1 MKTEPVGSLVS
12 ELTESGVTLI
22 PNGEKLKILGPEDVV
37 GAAMNFIKERKIE
50 ILDYLSNEKRFL
62 DLSDSEIKKTP
73 RTDLLTEVE
82 LEAFNGWYA
91 SCRKPKFGMN
101 HEEATLKSWK
111 LLIESMQILYKEPGD
126 RYKP

>member
-1 MKTEPVGSLVS
+1 MNTEPVGSLVS
-12 ELTESGVTLI
+12 GLTESGVTLI

-111 LLIESMQILYKEPGD
+111 LLIESMQILYKERGD

>member
-1 MKTEPVGSLVS
+1 
-12 ELTESGVTLI
+12 
-22 PNGEKLKILGPEDVV
+22 
-37 GAAMNFIKERKIE
+37 MNFIKERKIE

-91 SCRKPKFGMN
+91 SCRKPEFGMN

-111 LLIESMQILYKEPGD
+111 LLIESMQILYKERGD

>member
-1 MKTEPVGSLVS
+1 MNTEPVGSLLS
-12 ELTESGVTLI
+12 GLTESGVTLI

>member
-1 MKTEPVGSLVS
+1 MNTKPVGSLVS
-12 ELTESGVTLI
+12 GLTESGVTLI

-111 LLIESMQILYKEPGD
+111 LLIESMQILYKERGD

>member
-1 MKTEPVGSLVS
+1 MNTEPVGSLVS
-12 ELTESGVTLI
+12 GLTESGVTLI
-22 PNGEKLKILGPEDVV
+22 PNGEKLKISGPEDVV

>member
-1 MKTEPVGSLVS
+1 MNTKPVGSLVS
-12 ELTESGVTLI
+12 GLTESGVTLI
-22 PNGEKLKILGPEDVV
+22 PNGEKLKISGPEDVV

-111 LLIESMQILYKEPGD
+111 LLIESMQILYKERGD

>member
-1 MKTEPVGSLVS
+1 MNTEPVGSLVS
-12 ELTESGVTLI
+12 GLTESGVTLI
-22 PNGEKLKILGPEDVV
+22 PNGEKLKISGPEDVV

-62 DLSDSEIKKTP
+62 DLSDSEIKRTP

-111 LLIESMQILYKEPGD
+111 LLIESMKILYKERGD

>member
-1 MKTEPVGSLVS
+1 MNTEPVGSLVS
-12 ELTESGVTLI
+12 GLTESGVTLI

>member
-91 SCRKPKFGMN
+91 SCRKPEFGMN

-111 LLIESMQILYKEPGD
+111 LLIESMQILYKERGD

>member
-1 MKTEPVGSLVS
+1 MNTEPVGSLVS

-91 SCRKPKFGMN
+91 SCRKPEFGMN

-111 LLIESMQILYKEPGD
+111 LLIESMQILYKERGD

>member
-22 PNGEKLKILGPEDVV
+22 PNGEKLKISGPEDVV

-91 SCRKPKFGMN
+91 SCRKPEFGMN

-111 LLIESMQILYKEPGD
+111 LLIESMQILYKERGD

>member
-1 MKTEPVGSLVS
+1 MNTEPVGSLVS
-12 ELTESGVTLI
+12 GLTESGVTLI
-22 PNGEKLKILGPEDVV
+22 PNGEKLKISGPEDVV

-62 DLSDSEIKKTP
+62 DLSDSEIKRTP

>member
-12 ELTESGVTLI
+12 GLTESGVTLI

>member
-1 MKTEPVGSLVS
+1 MNTEPVGSLVS
-12 ELTESGVTLI
+12 GLTESGVTLI

-91 SCRKPKFGMN
+91 SCRKPEFGMN

-111 LLIESMQILYKEPGD
+111 LLIESMQILYKERGD

>member
-1 MKTEPVGSLVS
+1 MNTKPVGSLVS
-12 ELTESGVTLI
+12 GLTESGVTLI
-22 PNGEKLKILGPEDVV
+22 PNGEKLKISGPEDVV

-91 SCRKPKFGMN
+91 SCRKPEFGMN

-111 LLIESMQILYKEPGD
+111 LLIESMQILYKERGD

>member
-12 ELTESGVTLI
+12 GLTESGVTLI
-22 PNGEKLKILGPEDVV
+22 PNGEKLKILGPEDAV

>member
-1 MKTEPVGSLVS
+1 MNTEPVGSLVS
-12 ELTESGVTLI
+12 GLTESGVTLI

-62 DLSDSEIKKTP
+62 DQSDSEIKKTP

-101 HEEATLKSWK
+101 HEEATLKSCK

>member
-1 MKTEPVGSLVS
+1 MNTEPVGSLVS
-12 ELTESGVTLI
+12 GLTESGVTLI
-22 PNGEKLKILGPEDVV
+22 PNGEKLKISGPEDVV

-111 LLIESMQILYKEPGD
+111 LLIESMQILYKERGD

>member
-1 MKTEPVGSLVS
+1 MNTEPVGSLVS
-12 ELTESGVTLI
+12 GLTESGVTLI
-22 PNGEKLKILGPEDVV
+22 PNGEKLKISGPEDVV

-62 DLSDSEIKKTP
+62 DLSDSEIKRTP

-111 LLIESMQILYKEPGD
+111 LLIESMQILYKERGD

>member
-1 MKTEPVGSLVS
+1 MKTEPIGSLVA
-12 ELTESGVTLI
+12 ELAESGIVLI
-22 PNGEKLKILGPEDVV
+22 PNGEKLKIQSAEEVADSV
-37 GAAMNFIKERKIE
+37 MDTIKEKKVE

-91 SCRKPKFGMN
+91 SCRKPEFGMN

-111 LLIESMQILYKEPGD
+111 LLIESMQILYKERGD

>member
-1 MKTEPVGSLVS
+1 MNTKPVGSLVS
-12 ELTESGVTLI
+12 GLTESGVTLI

-91 SCRKPKFGMN
+91 SCRKPEFGMN

-111 LLIESMQILYKEPGD
+111 LLIESMQILYKERGD

>member
-1 MKTEPVGSLVS
+1 MNTEPVGSLVS
-12 ELTESGVTLI
+12 GLTESGVTLI

-62 DLSDSEIKKTP
+62 DQSDSEIKKTP